1 MLGKLSA
8 IDVKLDFLPLAQVPQ
23 GDYQLDKSYRVAF
36 QQYLNAQWQHKDTLI
51 DILSAQQT
59 SSSATEKEASQL

>member
-8 IDVKLDFLPLAQVPQ
+8 IDVKLDFVPLVQVPQ
-23 GDYQLDKSYRVAF
+23 GDYQQDKAYRVTF
-36 QQYLNAQWQHKDTLI
+36 QQYLNAQWQKKDTQI
-51 DILSAQQT
+51 DILSTQQT